1 MYDAVVRLTPDAIP
15 RASCT
20 FDAVIRLT
28 PDAVLRLTRLHLHV
42 QDLVIQGLAPFLA
55 ISCHN
60 EDYVFSLSEKL
71 SSAFA

>member
-28 PDAVLRLTRLHLHV
+28 PDAVLRLTRLHV